1 MLVVLAAIVSA
12 LVIMLAMHTTITE
25 RTREIGILKAMGA
38 SRAYIIGEIE
48 REALLISFLGL
59 VVGFALAGIAGFGIH
74 KATGLVFEF
83 GGLLALSAAAT
94 GLFGG

>member
-1 MLVVLAAIVSA
+1 MLVVLAAIVERV
-12 LVIMLAMHTTITE
+12 VIMLAMHTTITE

-59 VVGFALAGIAGFGIH
+59 LVGLPWQALRD
-74 KATGLVFEF
+74 
-83 GGLLALSAAAT
+83 SAFIRPPA
-94 GLFGG
+94 